1 MSTERPANQ
10 RATYYP
16 INSDVPRSNK
26 DADDE
31 TTYVA
36 ADVFTLGT
44 LGTLDGD
51 ILNAASFEIPTTP
64 PVSSDVEELITN
76 ILNSADE
83 EIEEEES
90 VWHECT
96 PHSRV
101 ILEVNSVDGYIDLH
115 KRVNNL
121 KKTMTQL
128 LHKDDFD
135 DIRDVWCTQGS
146 CIDET
151 NSADD
156 EDEYEYISEAS
167 WDSMF
172 I

>member
-1 MSTERPANQ
+1 MYPGLTTLFNKRPTNYPPSISPEPDWLDNVSAVTTVPVSTERPANQ
-10 RATYYP
+10 RATCYP
-16 INSDVPRSNK
+16 INSDVPRYNE

-31 TTYVA
+31 TAYVA

-44 LGTLDGD
+44 LGTLEGD
-51 ILNAASFEIPTTP
+51 ILNAASFEIPTKP

-90 VWHECT
+90 VWHERT

-121 KKTMTQL
+121 KKN
-128 LHKDDFD
+128 DDA
-135 DIRDVWCTQGS
+135 T
-146 CIDET
+146 
-151 NSADD
+151 AP
-156 EDEYEYISEAS
+156 
-167 WDSMF
+167 
-172 I
+172 